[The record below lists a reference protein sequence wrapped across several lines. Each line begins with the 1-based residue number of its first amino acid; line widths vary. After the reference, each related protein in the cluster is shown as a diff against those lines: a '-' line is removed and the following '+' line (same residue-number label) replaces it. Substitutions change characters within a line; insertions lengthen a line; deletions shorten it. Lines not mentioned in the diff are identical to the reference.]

1 MSELAD
7 QLNKIV
13 QYILG
18 MGATVMLPLFL
29 FILALCFRVKWTK
42 ALRSALTVG
51 IGFVGINAV
60 MTILSDNVGPAAKV
74 MVKHIGL
81 SLPNA
86 DLGWPALSA
95 ITWGLPIAPFVI
107 VMTIVINIIMLGM
120 KWTKTVDVDLW
131 NYWHFALAGTLVYYV
146 TGNFWLGILAAA
158 VITVIV
164 FKLADWAAPLGEK
177 YFGLEGISLP
187 TVSSITFWPIGL
199 LGNWVIDH
207 IPGLNKIHI
216 NPQTIQKRFG
226 IMGEPMMIGTLLGIL
241 LGVLAGYDVRGILQ
255 IGVNLGAVMFILP
268 RMVRILME
276 GLMPISEAVKD
287 WLNKH
292 VKNSGELYIGLDIAV
307 AIGNPAVI
315 STGLILTPIAV
326 VLAFFLPGNG
336 TMPLA
341 DLANLAVF
349 ASMIVLATKGD
360 VFRSLLS
367 GIPCLIADLYISSAL
382 AGTITKMAQNVNYSG
397 AKNSAVTSFLDG
409 GNPLRYWLVKIFE
422 FNPVALGLI
431 PVIGLIIWWLYRVT
445 KKSVFGEADSL
456 DESNN

>member
-1 MSELAD
+1 MSNLAD
-7 QLNKIV
+7 QLNSIV
-13 QYILG
+13 QYVLG
-18 MGATVMLPLFL
+18 MGATAMLPLFL

-81 SLPNA
+81 SLPHA

-107 VMTIVINIIMLGM
+107 IMTIVINIVMLGM

-131 NYWHFALAGTLVYYV
+131 NYWHFALAGTLVYYI
-146 TGNFWLGILAAA
+146 TGNFGLGILSAG

-199 LGNWVIDH
+199 LGNWIIDH

-216 NPQTIQKRFG
+216 NPETIQKRFG
-226 IMGEPMMIGTLLGIL
+226 IMGEPMMIGTILGIL
-241 LGVLAGYDVRGILQ
+241 LGILAGYDIRGILQ

-276 GLMPISEAVKD
+276 GLLPISEAVKD

-326 VLAFFLPGNG
+326 GLAFMLPGNG

-360 VFRSLLS
+360 VFRSIII

-382 AGTITKMAQNVNYSG
+382 AGTITKMAQNVNYAGVKST
-397 AKNSAVTSFLDG
+397 SVTSFLDG

-422 FNPVALGLI
+422 LNPIALGLI
-431 PVIGLIIWWLYRVT
+431 PAIGLIIWWLYRVT
-445 KKSVFGEADSL
+445 KKSVFGV
-456 DESNN
+456 DELGKSNN

>member
-1 MSELAD
+1 
-7 QLNKIV
+7 
-13 QYILG
+13 
-18 MGATVMLPLFL
+18 MGETVMLPLFL

-81 SLPNA
+81 SLPHA

-199 LGNWVIDH
+199 LGNWIIDH

-226 IMGEPMMIGTLLGIL
+226 IMGEPMMIGTILGIL

-360 VFRSLLS
+360 VFRSILI

-397 AKNSAVTSFLDG
+397 AKSSSVTSFLDG

-422 FNPVALGLI
+422 LNPIALGLI
-431 PVIGLIIWWLYRVT
+431 PLIGLIIWWLYRVT
-445 KKSVFGEADSL
+445 KKSVFGADSL
-456 DESNN
+456 GKSNN

>member
-1 MSELAD
+1 MSNFAD
-7 QLNKIV
+7 QLNKVV
-13 QYILG
+13 QYVLG

-81 SLPNA
+81 SLPHA

-199 LGNWVIDH
+199 LGNWIIDH

-216 NPQTIQKRFG
+216 NPQTIHKRFG
-226 IMGEPMMIGTLLGIL
+226 IMGEPMMIGTILGIL

-360 VFRSLLS
+360 VFRSILI

-397 AKNSAVTSFLDG
+397 AKSSSVTSFLDG

-422 FNPVALGLI
+422 LNPIALGLI
-431 PVIGLIIWWLYRVT
+431 PLIGLIIWWLYRVT
-445 KKSVFGEADSL
+445 KKSVFGADSL
-456 DESNN
+456 GKSNN

>member
-1 MSELAD
+1 
-7 QLNKIV
+7 
-13 QYILG
+13 
-18 MGATVMLPLFL
+18 MLPLFL

-81 SLPNA
+81 SLPHA

-199 LGNWVIDH
+199 LGNWIIDH

-226 IMGEPMMIGTLLGIL
+226 IMGEPMMIGTILGIL

-360 VFRSLLS
+360 VFRSILI

-397 AKNSAVTSFLDG
+397 AKSSSVTSFLDG

-422 FNPVALGLI
+422 LNPIALGLI
-431 PVIGLIIWWLYRVT
+431 PLIGLIIWWLYRVT
-445 KKSVFGEADSL
+445 KKSVFGADSL
-456 DESNN
+456 GKSNN

>member
-1 MSELAD
+1 M
-7 QLNKIV
+7 Q
-13 QYILG
+13 
-18 MGATVMLPLFL
+18 
-29 FILALCFRVKWTK
+29 
-42 ALRSALTVG
+42 
-51 IGFVGINAV
+51 
-60 MTILSDNVGPAAKV
+60 
-74 MVKHIGL
+74 
-81 SLPNA
+81 
-86 DLGWPALSA
+86 
-95 ITWGLPIAPFVI
+95 
-107 VMTIVINIIMLGM
+107 
-120 KWTKTVDVDLW
+120 
-131 NYWHFALAGTLVYYV
+131 
-146 TGNFWLGILAAA
+146 
-158 VITVIV
+158 
-164 FKLADWAAPLGEK
+164 LADWAAPLGEK

-199 LGNWVIDH
+199 LGNWIIDH

-226 IMGEPMMIGTLLGIL
+226 IMGEPMMIGTILGIL

-360 VFRSLLS
+360 VFRSILI

-397 AKNSAVTSFLDG
+397 AKSSSVTSFLDG

-422 FNPVALGLI
+422 LNPIALGLI
-431 PVIGLIIWWLYRVT
+431 PLIGLIIWWLYRVT
-445 KKSVFGEADSL
+445 KKSVFGADSL
-456 DESNN
+456 GKSNN

>member
-1 MSELAD
+1 MSNFAD
-7 QLNKIV
+7 QLNKVV
-13 QYILG
+13 QYVLG

-81 SLPNA
+81 SLPHA

-199 LGNWVIDH
+199 LGNWIIDH

-226 IMGEPMMIGTLLGIL
+226 IMGEPMMIGTILGIL

-315 STGLILTPIAV
+315 STGLILTPITV

-360 VFRSLLS
+360 VFRSILI

-397 AKNSAVTSFLDG
+397 AKSSSVTSFLDG

-422 FNPVALGLI
+422 LNPIALGLI
-431 PVIGLIIWWLYRVT
+431 PLIGLIIWWLYRVT
-445 KKSVFGEADSL
+445 KKSVFGADSL
-456 DESNN
+456 GKSNN